1 LFIIALVVVVVI
13 ILLGVG
19 GYFLINR
26 EGSQEN
32 PIKKLNDINLNDQ
45 PGGSLLP
52 PARDEEQK
60 NEEEKELSDF
70 DKREV
75 VAKNRAK
82 FFVEM
87 LGSYSPESG
96 FSKYY

>member
-1 LFIIALVVVVVI
+1 LEWEDI
-13 ILLGVG
+13 
-19 GYFLINR
+19 FLINR

-75 VAKNRAK
+75 VAKNRLS
-82 FFVEM
+82 FLLRCLVVI
-87 LGSYSPESG
+87 LLNLV
-96 FSKYY
+96 SKYY